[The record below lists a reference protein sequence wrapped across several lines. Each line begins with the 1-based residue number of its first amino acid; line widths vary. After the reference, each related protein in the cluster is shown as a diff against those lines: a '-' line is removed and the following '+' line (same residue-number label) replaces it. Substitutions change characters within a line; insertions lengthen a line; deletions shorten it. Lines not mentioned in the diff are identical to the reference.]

1 MGFTSDWVSNKA
13 EKWKELLAHLIGKPN
28 LRFLEI
34 GSYEGR
40 SACWWLNNIL
50 THHSSKLICIDPW
63 TGRPEREQRFDVNTK
78 RFGKKIE
85 KRKGDSR
92 LILPKLADGSIDF
105 GYVDGCHE
113 AGPALLDGI
122 LTLHKLKKGGIMI
135 FDDYEHP
142 GGGLQKLVHLPK
154 KGIDAFLALYDF
166 RIKVLH
172 RGWQVA
178 VRKEW

>member
-40 SACWWLNNIL
+40 SACWWCENVL
-50 THHSSKLICIDPW
+50 THPTSKLICIDPW
-63 TGRPEREQRFDVNTK
+63 TKHPEREKRFDQNTK
-78 RFGKKIE
+78 RFGKKVD
-85 KRKGDSR
+85 KRKGFSR
-92 LILPKLADGSIDF
+92 SLLPKIPDNSLDAA
-105 GYVDGCHE
+105 YVDGCHE

-122 LTLHKLKKGGIMI
+122 LTLHKLKVGGLMI

-142 GGGLQKLVHLPK
+142 GGGLEKLVHLPRE
-154 KGIDAFLALYDF
+154 GIDAFLRLYDY
-166 RIKVLH
+166 RINVLH
-172 RGWQVA
+172 RGWQV
-178 VRKEW
+178 VVQRKR